1 MEPWRL
7 LRLLPRSLP
16 RNIFIRAVISSRS
29 VPSPARIQY
38 KVFSSDV
45 NAVADLE
52 VKERKKIDISDADDR
67 LYNHINVKIKGFD
80 YAVLDSYAQ
89 FMSKAAQLLGIDM
102 SGKVCLPT
110 QIQKFT
116 VLKSPFVYKKHRVQY
131 ELRTHV
137 RLLQIRKVTGTTA
150 DIFLEYIQRN
160 IPEGVNMSVYQESAE
175 KPPQVLAQLLKDAK
189 KKAKEA
195 KLKN

>member
-1 MEPWRL
+1 MITKFEKEPLQYHL
-7 LRLLPRSLP
+7 LRAVECQWCYLFIFVCKWAQWSL
-16 RNIFIRAVISSRS
+16 F
-29 VPSPARIQY
+29 QQ
-38 KVFSSDV
+38 
-45 NAVADLE
+45 
-52 VKERKKIDISDADDR
+52 
-67 LYNHINVKIKGFD
+67 IKGFD